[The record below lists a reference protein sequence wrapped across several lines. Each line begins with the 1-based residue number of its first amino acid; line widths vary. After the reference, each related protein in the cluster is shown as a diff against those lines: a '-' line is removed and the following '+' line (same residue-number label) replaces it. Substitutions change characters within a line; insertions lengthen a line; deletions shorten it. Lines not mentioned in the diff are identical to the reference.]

1 MQGTTFE
8 PNSASIGAMSCWKIK
23 YCYSRLL
30 LQSGLLLFLLFPSL
44 LYAGGI
50 RGFIK
55 ADDGNPLPYAT
66 IFVKQIGTGA
76 ASDLQGRYEVAL
88 TPGSYDVA
96 FQYLGYETVIRKVD
110 ITADF
115 IEINVTLKTQVMVL
129 KSVTVRAG
137 KEDAAYTIMRKAI
150 AKAKYHVQQIDFYT
164 AKVYIKGKGKLTD
177 YPWVAKKALEKEG
190 ITKDRLFIS
199 ESVSEIKYT
208 RPNKFEEKVIAVYTT
223 GKDRNTSPNEY
234 VFGSFYQPEIAET
247 ISPLSPKSFSYYR
260 FEFLGSFKDQKY
272 EISKIKVTPRSQG
285 DNVFEGIIYI
295 VEDWWSIH
303 SLDFKTTKLGI
314 ELKVKQIYNPIEE
327 KARLNSEVGQAWLPI
342 SQQFNADGK
351 VFGFEFT
358 YNYLATVKDYKI
370 TLNPD
375 LSEEMTVIDEKVAKM
390 EAKEVKSKFSKK
402 GQQLQERLAEG
413 KEVTNKE
420 LRQLVKEYEKQEQR
434 QEKEPEVISESSYKV
449 DSLAYKKDS
458 TFWTDIRPAPLDTEE
473 EIGYKKNDS
482 ISEIQRKRD
491 EGDSLKPSKSKG
503 FQIWDVLIG
512 DRFKINKT
520 SDFQIHSPFGGF
532 NTVEGVN
539 LIYKVSYYK
548 RWVKRDSLDLD
559 KRPEVKRLEIT
570 PVVRY
575 AFSRDAFS
583 GYLRTDYRSPN
594 TRLTLEGGKYIQ
606 QYNNQ
611 DPIHPIVNDF
621 TTLFLGDNLMK
632 LYERDF
638 VDLNYRQRIDEKY
651 TIQSN
656 VSWSKRS
663 ELFNNSSYTFFKS
676 NKDSYTPN
684 APVNAEL
691 ADTSFPTNNALVGAI
706 SLEARPWQKY
716 RIRNGRK
723 LRAENTSPLFTLI
736 YRKGFN
742 DLLGSDIDFDQ
753 VEVGVKHGLKIG
765 IRGKLDVALSAG
777 KFLNTNKLY
786 FMDYHHFLGNRTPFI
801 TTDPV
806 GSFRL
811 LDYYAHSTSD
821 QYFTAN
827 VHYHFRKFL
836 VTRIPKVRLTGITEN
851 IFVNYL
857 ATPTLGNY
865 TEVGYGIEGILRLF
879 RLEAAASFQNGKY
892 SGYGFRIGVATSL
905 SVNFSD

>member
-1 MQGTTFE
+1 M
-8 PNSASIGAMSCWKIK
+8 
-23 YCYSRLL
+23 
-30 LQSGLLLFLLFPSL
+30 GLIVFLLFPSL

-55 ADDGNPLPYAT
+55 ADDGTSLPYAT
-66 IFVKQIGTGA
+66 IFVKQTGTGA
-76 ASDLQGRYEVAL
+76 ASDLQGRYEVIL

-96 FQYLGYETVIRKVD
+96 FQYLGYETVIRKVE
-110 ITADF
+110 ITAEF
-115 IEINVTLKTQVMVL
+115 LEINVTLKTHVMVL
-129 KSVTVRAG
+129 QSVTVRAG
-137 KEDAAYTIMRKAI
+137 KEDPAYTIMRKSI

-164 AKVYIKGKGKLTD
+164 AKVYIKGKGKLID
-177 YPWVAKKALEKEG
+177 YPWLAKKALEKEG

-208 RPNKFEEKVIAVYTT
+208 RPNKFEEKVIAVYAT
-223 GKDRNTSPNEY
+223 GKDRNTSPNGY

-260 FEFLGSFKDQKY
+260 FEYLGSFKDQKY

-314 ELKVKQIYNPIEE
+314 EFKVKQIYNPIEE
-327 KARLNSEVGQAWLPI
+327 KAWLPI
-342 SQQFNADGK
+342 SQQFTADGK
-351 VFGFEFT
+351 VFGFEFV
-358 YNYLATVKDYKI
+358 YSYLATVKDYKI

-375 LSEEMTVIDEKVAKM
+375 LPEEMTVIDEKVAKE
-390 EAKEVKSKFSKK
+390 EAKVVKSKFSKK

-420 LRQLVKEYEKQEQR
+420 LRQLVKEYEKQEQK
-434 QEKEPEVISESSYKV
+434 QEKEPEVISENSYKV

-458 TFWTDIRPAPLDTEE
+458 TFWTDIRPAPLDKEE
-473 EIGYKKNDS
+473 VRGYKKNDS

-512 DRFKINKT
+512 DRYKINKT
-520 SDFQIHSPFGGF
+520 SDFQIHTPFGGF

-575 AFSRDAFS
+575 AFSRDVFS
-583 GYLRTDYRSPN
+583 GFLRTNYRSPN

-638 VDLNYRQRIDEKY
+638 VDLNYRQRVDEKY
-651 TIQSN
+651 TIQTN
-656 VSWSKRS
+656 MSWSKRN
-663 ELFNNSSYTFFKS
+663 ELFNNSNYTLFKS

-691 ADTSFPTNNALVGAI
+691 VNTSFPTNTALVGAI
-706 SLEARPWQKY
+706 TFEARPWQKY
-716 RIRNGRK
+716 RIRDGRK
-723 LRAENTSPLFTLI
+723 FRAENTSPLFVLT
-736 YRKGFN
+736 YRKGLN
-742 DLLGSDIDFDQ
+742 KMLGSDIDFDQ
-753 VEVGVKHGLKIG
+753 IEVGVKHGLKIG
-765 IRGKLDVALSAG
+765 IRGKLDVALNTG

-786 FMDYHHFLGNRTPFI
+786 FMDYQHFLGNRTPFI

-811 LDYYAHSTSD
+811 LDYYRYSTSD

-857 ATPTLGNY
+857 ATPTSGNY
-865 TEVGYGIEGILRLF
+865 TELGYGIEGILRLF

-892 SGYGFRIGVATSL
+892 SDYGFRIGVATSL
-905 SVNFSD
+905 SVNFND

>member
-1 MQGTTFE
+1 VRTTFE
-8 PNSASIGAMSCWKIK
+8 PTSLSIGAMSCWKIK
-23 YCYSRLL
+23 SFYSLGALL
-30 LQSGLLLFLLFPSL
+30 LLLFSTS

-50 RGFIK
+50 RGLIK
-55 ADDGNPLPYAT
+55 SDDGNVLAYAT
-66 IFVKQIGTGA
+66 IFVKQMGTGA

-88 TPGSYDVA
+88 APGSYDVA
-96 FQYLGYETVIRKVD
+96 FQYLGYETVIRKID
-110 ITADF
+110 IATEY

-129 KSVTVRAG
+129 QSVTVKAG
-137 KEDAAYTIMRKAI
+137 KEDPAYTIMRKAI
-150 AKAKYHVQQIDFYT
+150 AKAKYHVQQIDSYT
-164 AKVYIKGKGKLTD
+164 AKVYIKGKGKLID
-177 YPWVAKKALEKEG
+177 YPWLAKSALEKEG

-260 FEFLGSFKDQKY
+260 FEYLGSFKDQKY
-272 EISKIKVTPRSQG
+272 EISKIKVTPRSKG
-285 DNVFEGIIYI
+285 DNVFEGIMYI

-303 SLDFKTTKLGI
+303 SLDFKTTKLGL
-314 ELKVKQIYNPIEE
+314 EFKVKQIYNPIEE
-327 KARLNSEVGQAWLPI
+327 NASLNDKVGQAWLPI
-342 SQQFNADGK
+342 SQQFSADGK

-358 YNYLATVKDYKI
+358 YNYLATVKDYKVK
-370 TLNPD
+370 LNPD
-375 LSEEMTVIDEKVAKM
+375 LPEEMTVIDEKVAKE

-420 LRQLVKEYEKQEQR
+420 LRQLVKEYEKQEQK
-434 QEKEPEVISESSYKV
+434 QGKEPEIISESSYKV

-458 TFWTDIRPAPLDTEE
+458 TFWTDIRPGPLDNEE
-473 EIGYKKNDS
+473 VRGYKKNDS
-482 ISEIQRKRD
+482 ISEVQRKRD
-491 EGDSLKPSKSKG
+491 EGDSLKPSKNKG
-503 FQIWDVLIG
+503 FQIWDILTG
-512 DRFKINKT
+512 DQYKLNKT
-520 SDFQIHSPFGGF
+520 SDFQIHTPYGGF

-539 LIYKVSYYK
+539 LIYKLSYYK

-570 PVVRY
+570 PIARY
-575 AFSRDAFS
+575 AFSRDVFS

-606 QYNNQ
+606 QYNSQ

-638 VDLNYRQRIDEKY
+638 IDLNYRQRIDEKY
-651 TIQSN
+651 TFQASL
-656 VSWSKRS
+656 SWARRK
-663 ELFNNSSYTFFKS
+663 ELFNNSNFTLFKS

-684 APVNAEL
+684 APLNDEL
-691 ADTSFPTNNALVGAI
+691 VDTSFPTNTALVGAI
-706 SLEARPWQKY
+706 SFEARPWQKY
-716 RIRNGRK
+716 RIRDGRK
-723 LRAENTSPLFTLI
+723 LRAENTSPLFI
-736 YRKGFN
+736 INYRKGFN
-742 DLLGSDIDFDQ
+742 KVLGSEVDFDQ
-753 VEVGVKHGLKIG
+753 VEIGVKHGFKIG
-765 IRGKLDVALSAG
+765 IRGKLDVALNAG
-777 KFLNTNKLY
+777 KFLNTSKLY
-786 FMDYHHFLGNRTPFI
+786 FMDYQHFLGNRTPFI

-811 LDYYAHSTSD
+811 LDYYKHSTSNE
-821 QYFTAN
+821 YFVAN

-836 VTRIPKVRLTGITEN
+836 VTRIPKVRLMGITEN
-851 IFVNYL
+851 LFVNYL
-857 ATPTLGNY
+857 STPTSDNY

-879 RLEAAASFQNGKY
+879 RLEAAASFQNGSY
-892 SGYGFRIGVATSL
+892 SDYGFRIGVATSL

>member
-1 MQGTTFE
+1 
-8 PNSASIGAMSCWKIK
+8 MSCWKKI
-23 YCYSRLL
+23 YLYSRPLI
-30 LQSGLLLFLLFPSL
+30 QSGLLLFLLLPSL
-44 LYAGGI
+44 SYAGGI

-55 ADDGNPLPYAT
+55 ADDGTPLPYAT
-66 IFVKQIGTGA
+66 IFVKQTGTGA
-76 ASDLQGRYEVAL
+76 ATDLLGRYEVAL

-96 FQYLGYETVIRKVD
+96 FQYLGYETVIRKVEITTEFID
-110 ITADF
+110 IN
-115 IEINVTLKTQVMVL
+115 IMLKIQVMVL
-129 KSVTVRAG
+129 QSVTVRAG
-137 KEDAAYTIMRKAI
+137 KEDPAYTIMRKAI

-177 YPWVAKKALEKEG
+177 YPWLAKKALEKEG

-223 GKDRNTSPNEY
+223 GKDRNTSPNGY

-260 FEFLGSFKDQKY
+260 FEYLGSFKDQKY
-272 EISKIKVTPRSQG
+272 EISKIKVTPRSKG

-314 ELKVKQIYNPIEE
+314 DFKVKQIYNPIEE
-327 KARLNSEVGQAWLPI
+327 KAWLPI
-342 SQQFNADGK
+342 SQQFNVDGK
-351 VFGFEFT
+351 VFGFEFE
-358 YNYLATVKDYKI
+358 YSYLATVKDYKI
-370 TLNPD
+370 KLNSD
-375 LSEEMTVIDEKVAKM
+375 LPEEMTVIDEKVAKE
-390 EAKEVKSKFSKK
+390 EAKVVKEKFSKK

-420 LRQLVKEYEKQEQR
+420 LRQLVKEYEKQEQK
-434 QEKEPEVISESSYKV
+434 QEKEPEVISENSYKV

-458 TFWTDIRPAPLDTEE
+458 TFWTDIRPAPLDKEE
-473 EIGYKKNDS
+473 VRGYKKNDS

-512 DRFKINKT
+512 DRYKINKT
-520 SDFQIHSPFGGF
+520 SDFQIHTPFGGF

-548 RWVKRDSLDLD
+548 RWVKRDSTDLD

-575 AFSRDAFS
+575 AFSRDVFS
-583 GYLRTDYRSPN
+583 GYLRTDYRSKN
-594 TRLTLEGGKYIQ
+594 TRLTLEGGKYIR

-611 DPIHPIVNDF
+611 DPIHPIVNDI

-638 VDLNYRQRIDEKY
+638 VDLNYRQRVDEKY
-651 TIQSN
+651 TIQTN
-656 VSWSKRS
+656 LSWANRN
-663 ELFNNSSYTFFKS
+663 ELLNNSDYTFFKS
-676 NKDSYTPN
+676 NKDSYTLN
-684 APVNAEL
+684 APVNNEL
-691 ADTSFPTNNALVGAI
+691 LDTSFPANTALVGSI
-706 SLEARPWQKY
+706 EIEARPWQKY
-716 RIRNGRK
+716 RIRDGRK
-723 LRAENTSPLFTLI
+723 FRAENTSPLFTLN

-742 DLLGSDIDFDQ
+742 KMLGSDVDFDQ
-753 VEVGVKHGLKIG
+753 LEIGVKHGFKIG
-765 IRGKLDVALSAG
+765 IRGKLDVALNAG

-786 FMDYHHFLGNRTPFI
+786 FMDYRHFLGNRTPFV

-811 LDYYAHSTSD
+811 LDYYRYSTAD
-821 QYFTAN
+821 QYFTASA
-827 VHYHFRKFL
+827 HYHFRKFL

-851 IFVNYL
+851 IFVDYL
-857 ATPTLGNY
+857 ATPTSGNY

-892 SGYGFRIGVATSL
+892 SDYGFRIGVATSL
-905 SVNFSD
+905 SVNFND

>member
-1 MQGTTFE
+1 MHRTTFK
-8 PNSASIGAMSCWKIK
+8 PNSASIGAISCWRMKLIF
-23 YCYSRLL
+23 SLGAFLFLFFPTL
-30 LQSGLLLFLLFPSL
+30 LQ
-44 LYAGGI
+44 AGGI
-50 RGFIK
+50 RGLIK
-55 ADDGNPLPYAT
+55 SDDGSPLAYAT
-66 IFVKQIGTGA
+66 IFVKQTGTGS
-76 ASDLQGRYEVAL
+76 ASDMQGHYEVSL

-110 ITADF
+110 IVADF
-115 IEINVTLKTQVMVL
+115 VEINITLKTQVMVL
-129 KSVTVRAG
+129 QSITVKAG
-137 KEDAAYTIMRKAI
+137 KEDPAYTIMRKAI
-150 AKAKYHVQQIDFYT
+150 AKAKYHVQQIDSYT

-177 YPWVAKKALEKEG
+177 YPWLAKKALEKEG

-223 GKDRNTSPNEY
+223 GKDRNTSPNGY

-260 FEFLGSFKDQKY
+260 FEYLGSFKDQKY
-272 EISKIKVTPRSQG
+272 EISKIKVTPRSKG
-285 DNVFEGIIYI
+285 DNVFEGVIYI
-295 VEDWWSIH
+295 VEEWWSIH

-314 ELKVKQIYNPIEE
+314 DFKVKQIYNPIDE
-327 KARLNSEVGQAWLPI
+327 KAWLPV

-370 TLNPD
+370 KLNPD
-375 LSEEMTVIDEKVAKM
+375 LPEEMTVIDEKVAK
-390 EAKEVKSKFSKK
+390 EAAKEVKSKFSKK

-420 LRQLVKEYEKQEQR
+420 LRQLVKEYEKQEQK

-458 TFWTDIRPAPLDTEE
+458 IFWKDIRPAPLDKEE
-473 EIGYKKNDS
+473 VRGYKKNDS
-482 ISEIQRKRD
+482 ISEVQRKRD

-503 FQIWDVLIG
+503 FQGWDILVG
-512 DRFKINKT
+512 DRYKINKT
-520 SDFQIHSPFGGF
+520 SDFQIHTPFGGF

-548 RWVKRDSLDLD
+548 RWVKRDSTNLD

-570 PVVRY
+570 PIARY
-575 AFSRDAFS
+575 AFSRDVFS
-583 GYLRTDYRSPN
+583 GYLRTDYRSRN

-606 QYNNQ
+606 QYNHQ

-651 TIQSN
+651 TVQTN
-656 VSWSKRS
+656 LSWAKRR
-663 ELFNNSSYTFFKS
+663 ELFNNSNYTLFKS

-684 APVNAEL
+684 ALVNAEL
-691 ADTSFPTNNALVGAI
+691 ADTSFPTNTALVGSI
-706 SLEARPWQKY
+706 GIEARPWQKY
-716 RIRNGRK
+716 RIRDGRK
-723 LRAENTSPLFTLI
+723 FRAENTSPIFSLN
-736 YRKGFN
+736 YRKGFSKILN
-742 DLLGSDIDFDQ
+742 SDVDFDHL
-753 VEVGVKHGLKIG
+753 EIGVKQGIKIG
-765 IRGKLDVALSAG
+765 IRGKLDVALNAG
-777 KFLNTNKLY
+777 KFLNANRLY
-786 FMDYHHFLGNRTPFI
+786 FMDYQHFLGNRTPFI

-811 LDYYAHSTSD
+811 LDYYRHSTRD
-821 QYFTAN
+821 EYFTTN

-851 IFVNYL
+851 VFVNYL
-857 ATPTLGNY
+857 ATPTSGNY

-879 RLEAAASFQNGKY
+879 RLEAAASFQNGTY
-892 SGYGFRIGVATSL
+892 TDYGFRIGVATSL
-905 SVNFSD
+905 SVNFND